1 MENKFECGN
10 EAFLRV
16 GVCAVLNEE
25 IIYDYDVCYLD
36 HYTGGMKHIS
46 VIEEQLA
53 TADEIADEP
62 GIDWQ
67 AKYNEYNEK
76 AEAKIREL
84 ATRLNGMAESL
95 REAQAKAVSLNS
107 ALKAQND
114 ANLELE
120 DKNALLAR
128 KNRELEGKNDE
139 LETTVSELSVLVNN
153 LRKDMAQ
160 REEGWDNVSNN
171 NDIAKVN
178 LNRLCKQREIL
189 TDRII
194 ALEAELEEEREKN
207 NG

>member
-1 MENKFECGN
+1 MGNKFECGN

-84 ATRLNGMAESL
+84 TTRLNGMAESL
-95 REAQAKAVSLNS
+95 REAQAKAVSLNAS
-107 ALKAQND
+107 LKEVGTTNAD
-114 ANLELE
+114 LVI
-120 DKNALLAR
+120 KNA
-128 KNRELEGKNDE
+128 
-139 LETTVSELSVLVNN
+139 VLTKTN
-153 LRKDMAQ
+153 
-160 REEGWDNVSNN
+160 S
-171 NDIAKVN
+171 
-178 LNRLCKQREIL
+178 
-189 TDRII
+189 
-194 ALEAELEEEREKN
+194 ELEEKLSSGKGDVEYWRTKYMNMKKSRNEYKRAADHLKEERDRADDELALTRIMNVALAEKIERLQ

>member
-107 ALKAQND
+107 SLKEQIA
-114 ANLELE
+114 ANT
-120 DKNALLAR
+120 
-128 KNRELEGKNDE
+128 ELEGKNDE
-139 LETTVSELSVLVNN
+139 LETTVSELSVLVDK
-153 LRKDMAQ
+153 LRKEMAQ
-160 REEGWDNVSNN
+160 REELWGNVSNN

-194 ALEAELEEEREKN
+194 ALEAELEAEREKH

>member
-1 MENKFECGN
+1 MEKRFKKGDELYLMVKVHDTEPTG
-10 EAFLRV
+10 
-16 GVCAVLNEE
+16 G
-25 IIYDYDVCYLD
+25 YDYTIEWKDAVD
-36 HYTGGMKHIS
+36 GMGCLAS
-46 VIEEQLA
+46 VGQAQLVSD
-53 TADEIADEP
+53 ADF
-62 GIDWQ
+62 GTSIDWQ

-95 REAQAKAVSLNS
+95 REAQAKAVSLNT
-107 ALKAQND
+107 ALTEQTI
-114 ANLELE
+114 ANTALE
-120 DKNALLAR
+120 D
-128 KNRELEGKNDE
+128 KNDE

-160 REEGWDNVSNN
+160 REELWGNVSNN

-194 ALEAELEEEREKN
+194 ALEAELEEERERKN
-207 NG
+207 G

>member
-1 MENKFECGN
+1 MEKKFKAGDIAYVSVEVCEDKPADWDYNVSVSDKVGGSLKFCVN
-10 EAFLRV
+10 EGELFS
-16 GVCAVLNEE
+16 
-25 IIYDYDVCYLD
+25 D
-36 HYTGGMKHIS
+36 
-46 VIEEQLA
+46 
-53 TADEIADEP
+53 ADF
-62 GIDWQ
+62 GTSIDWQ

-120 DKNALLAR
+120 DKNAMLAR
-128 KNRELEGKNDE
+128 KNDE
-139 LETTVSELSVLVNN
+139 LDKRNAELSVLIDK
-153 LRKDMAQ
+153 LRKEIAQ
-160 REEGWDNVSNN
+160 REELWGNVSNN
-171 NDIAKVN
+171 NDIAVYN
-178 LNRLCKQREIL
+178 LNRLCKQREVL

-194 ALEAELEEEREKN
+194 ALEAELEAEREKH